1 MDCKHYLVGATWMTE
16 DTLKMK
22 LKDGLLQDY
31 VTNGKVKPTANVKPI
46 QLTEEEK
53 QQSEQIKSLFKA
65 PEPEVKT
72 EQPVAEKKPAKKE
85 GKPKTEVKQ
94 EQTTTE
100 PTAETKQPN
109 PIKLGEKLKD
119 SKGME
124 FTVSQVDPVNKTFKA
139 KHPGTKKEV
148 DFAIR
153 ENKKTGEFYAAQL
166 SGPTELKIPDYVP
179 EKQVNEHERKV
190 KFSDGKTSEA
200 AQAIA
205 DKMSWKPKDLLGK
218 WTNARLSGYEPITIF
233 PSEGETVKTS
243 KTITSTNAK
252 GETTSTEVINSE
264 IDTKGEPYTF
274 KTLGEYMTHLIG
286 EGKMTMKE
294 ATDIQNFLSA
304 KEKQLTE
311 NNKAAEKAIKKENT
325 LKSSVLAAYY
335 LIPENIREAF
345 ERRVTNLV
353 VNAKYKIRDA
363 IREARKDTID
373 NYTKLGKLS
382 DAQLAELELDLDKVI
397 AQQEEIQN
405 KKTYNQGAGLGI
417 RNAFNF
423 YEGFEK
429 EAEQESDNGN
439 TYSDKQLFQDA
450 IEHLQNEENRKA
462 VSDFITARAVDAE
475 AGNYVLLKP
484 HEVAR
489 VAVYKKYISDKI
501 KESADE
507 YHEAKKG
514 MTNEEAHELWK
525 NYEEEN
531 KEWEREDKNIALI
544 SAATRRATSSSFR
557 LFDYLVSDD
566 FDFGRQVRLE
576 EKELNRT
583 LTVDERKELVNI
595 QAKYNQL
602 QKEKAELEKK
612 LSEAETNEGV
622 SSAIEKLKKE
632 LEESKKNQGTGQEGN
647 GKTGKEGN
655 GTGKEG
661 NGTTGQVG
669 SGTTGI
675 VGDGSTGMSGD
686 GNGKTKPTVDKN
698 NKLNLTKDYIMQF
711 IEKGITEPE
720 DLVTAIKSNLESE
733 HGIVRTDRE
742 IADLISGYGEKTFTS
757 LDELDKAF
765 LRAKAILRSKSRI
778 EDAEN
783 KKRPFPQSGEQRE
796 ITPREK
802 ELKDELKGLLDRME
816 LTPEEQAKIDVK
828 KLEQVKKNLNE
839 RIRKY
844 KATNK
849 QIYDLDIPSVIGQN
863 KDLLGND
870 KPEHFLTNEQSNGS
884 NFGEVSLAVQNG
896 NYIDAIKAKAISAS
910 DVIKILKSY
919 NITPTTDIRALH
931 KAEVDMARKT
941 FAMPEPVKKRL
952 YLDDEITQKKIE
964 LEQIK
969 DDSQYRLEKIKKAQ
983 YSKTKKFT
991 EALLN
996 TFSIPKGLK
1005 AMVDLS
1011 APYRQGWV
1019 RIVSAIPRELLGKN
1033 EGAVKREIQA
1043 FALMHKFAWKPESL
1057 DLYIAEQKANNPL
1070 WGLMMESNLDIT
1082 DSTKQEEEYF
1092 GTQMLNSFP
1101 IFGEKLTVGRHIKG
1115 VTSSKN
1121 RGLNLLKRSE
1131 SAYAGY
1137 LNLQRLNAFTD
1148 AYNML
1153 SLDPTFDIRTKEGI
1167 TTLKGVSQA
1176 INTMT
1181 GRGKSNVFANKEL
1194 AGIMSR
1200 VFFSTKLMASRRRMI
1215 SFGLDVPKGAARR
1228 YAQREILYY
1237 MAGQASLMGLV
1248 TGAIAMGVGGGPED
1262 ETDAEK
1268 AARKGTFDKQYI
1280 GNKNLGISFNPTS
1293 SVFGQLKIGDTFI
1306 DLSGGI
1312 FMLPRALARLVTQ
1325 EKVTQ
1330 SGRAINYNTPGDNE
1344 IFATPIVDYFTN
1356 KTAPITHQS
1365 IDFLKRLGTGEKLD
1379 KKQLAID
1386 LTMPLFI
1393 ESLMTN
1399 MDNPIYEAGSAQQK
1413 ILGIGLNLMSF
1424 YGFSVQ
1430 EPDKKDNG
1438 LTQKEKR
1445 EYLLDQ
1451 LRQGNPTAISS
1462 QKQNEVLKGKAEP
1475 KTAEQ
1480 KQEDKAYNLE
1490 RQKALEEIGIKSTN
1504 KRAIVNRAVQ
1514 NRRVSRS
1521 VVRRSI
1527 N

>member
-1 MDCKHYLVGATWMTE
+1 MDCKHYLVGGTWMTE

-31 VTNGKVKPTANVKPI
+31 VTDGMVKPTANVKPI

-72 EQPVAEKKPAKKE
+72 EQPVAEKKPVKKTA
-85 GKPKTEVKQ
+85 KPKAEVKQ
-94 EQTTTE
+94 EQTTPE

-109 PIKLGEKLKD
+109 PIQLGEKLKD

-124 FTVSQVDPVNKTFKA
+124 FTVSQVDPMNKTFKA

-153 ENKKTGEFYAAQL
+153 ENKKTGEFYAAQV

-179 EKQVNEHERKV
+179 ERQVNEHDRKV
-190 KFSDGKTSEA
+190 KFSDSKVSEA
-200 AQAIA
+200 SQAIA

-233 PSEGETVKTS
+233 PSKGETVKTS
-243 KTITSTNAK
+243 KTITSTNAE
-252 GETTSTEVINSE
+252 GEITSTEVINSE
-264 IDTKGEPYTF
+264 IDTKEEPYTF
-274 KTLGEYMTHLIG
+274 KTLGDYMTHLIG
-286 EGKMTMKE
+286 EGKMTMQE
-294 ATDIQNFLSA
+294 AKDIQEFLA
-304 KEKQLTE
+304 VKEKQLTE

-325 LKSSVLAAYY
+325 LKSSILAAYY

-345 ERRVTNLV
+345 ERRVNNLV

-373 NYTKLGKLS
+373 NYTKLGELT
-382 DAQLAELELDLDKVI
+382 DAQLAELELDLEKVI
-397 AQQEEIQN
+397 AQQEKIEGE
-405 KKTYNQGAGLGI
+405 KTYGQGAGLGS

-450 IEHLQNEENRKA
+450 IEHLQDEGNRKA

-475 AGNYVLLKP
+475 AGKYVLLQP
-484 HEVAR
+484 NEVAR

-501 KESADE
+501 KESADK
-507 YHEAKKG
+507 YHEAKKQ

-525 NYEEEN
+525 DYEEKN

-576 EKELNRT
+576 EKLLNRT

-632 LEESKKNQGTGQEGN
+632 LEESKKNQGTGQEGS
-647 GKTGKEGN
+647 
-655 GTGKEG
+655 
-661 NGTTGQVG
+661 GTTGQVG

-698 NKLNLTKDYIMQF
+698 DKLNLTKDYIMQF

-765 LRAKAILRSKSRI
+765 LRAKAILRSKSKI

-816 LTPEEQAKIDVK
+816 LTPEEQAGIDAK
-828 KLEQVKKNLNE
+828 KLDQVKKTLGE

-849 QIYDLDIPSVIGQN
+849 QIYDLDIPSVIN
-863 KDLLGND
+863 KDKDLLGND
-870 KPEHFLTNEQSNGS
+870 KPEHFLTNEQSNGN

-896 NYIDAIKAKAISAS
+896 NYVDAIKAKAISAS
-910 DVIKILKSY
+910 DVMKILKSY
-919 NITPTTDIRALH
+919 NITPTTNIRALH

-941 FAMPEPVKKRL
+941 FKMPEPVKKRL

-983 YSKTKKFT
+983 YSDTKKFT
-991 EALLN
+991 EAILN
-996 TFSIPKGLK
+996 AFSIPKGLK

-1033 EGAVKREIQA
+1033 EGAVKREIQS
-1043 FALMHKFAWKPESL
+1043 FGLMHKFAWKPELL

-1070 WGLMMESNLDIT
+1070 WGLMMESKLEIT

-1092 GTQMLNSFP
+1092 GTQMLNSVP
-1101 IFGEKLTVGRHIKG
+1101 LFGEKLNFGRYVKG

-1131 SAYAGY
+1131 AAYSGY
-1137 LNLQRLNAFTD
+1137 LNLQRINAFTD

-1228 YAQREILYY
+1228 YAQKEILYY
-1237 MAGQASLMGLV
+1237 MAGQASIIGLV
-1248 TGAIAMGVGGGPED
+1248 TGAIAIGVGGSSED
-1262 ETDAEK
+1262 ETDAKK

-1312 FMLPRALARLVTQ
+1312 FMLPRAIARLVTE

-1344 IFATPIVDYFTN
+1344 IWATPFIDYFVN
-1356 KTAPITHQS
+1356 KTAPITHQT
-1365 IDFLKRLGTGEKLD
+1365 IDFLQRKNTGEKLD

-1393 ESLMTN
+1393 ESFMTN
-1399 MDNPIYEAGSAQQK
+1399 MDNPIYEEGSTQQK
-1413 ILGIGLNLMSF
+1413 ILGTALNLMSF

-1430 EPDKKDNG
+1430 EPDKKDNS
-1438 LTQKEKR
+1438 LTQKDKR
-1445 EYLLDQ
+1445 EYLLEQ

-1462 QKQNEVLKGKAEP
+1462 QKQNEILKGKAEP

-1490 RQKALEEIGIKSTN
+1490 RNKALRKMGINTT
-1504 KRAIVNRAVQ
+1504 
-1514 NRRVSRS
+1514 
-1521 VVRRSI
+1521 VRRKARSSSEFG
-1527 N
+1527 NDFKSDFGNDFKSDF